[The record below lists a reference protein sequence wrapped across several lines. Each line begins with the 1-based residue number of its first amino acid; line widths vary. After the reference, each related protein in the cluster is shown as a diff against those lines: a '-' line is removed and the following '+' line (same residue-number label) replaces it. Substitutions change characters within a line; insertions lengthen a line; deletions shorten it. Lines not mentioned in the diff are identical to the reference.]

1 MAKKK
6 ESENA
11 VAVVQQ
17 KSIGQITRDAYV
29 DFGYYYNTHRHL
41 AGLDGLKISYR
52 RLIYSAMQ
60 FPKGK
65 LAPSTTLINY
75 VANFH
80 PHGLTSMNE
89 MSASLYKSGI
99 FAGEGSFGYTSI
111 CGVKNPPA
119 NERYTHT
126 ALSDLYW
133 ELMGDLIKEVP
144 YSESPIGPL
153 EPNYLPLPLPLCLR
167 WDTKIRL
174 TDGRD
179 VTIKE
184 LTEEF
189 NSGKTNYVLSCNDD
203 GDFSVS
209 KIINASKTRTTGDY
223 VRITLD
229 NGEVINST
237 RDHLFMLRDGSYLE
251 AEKLKVGDSLM
262 PGYLGKTTN
271 GRTSIKNNYS
281 LTEVP
286 IYKLSDL
293 YNIHNNIY
301 CLDSDDS
308 VIHHVDGNKLNDNPD
323 NLIRLSRKESHDTVD
338 FLEMEKTYNHK
349 IVSIEF
355 INDSVEDFYDITV
368 DSKYHNF
375 LLSAGIVVHNCL
387 YMKTLSSGM
396 GVGISM
402 IYPNFSAWS
411 LYQAYLNNNPNL
423 LEPNVDLILDKSNS
437 ELDKLWTTGEGR
449 VIYVYKISRQKSP
462 DGKTDGILFETK
474 DGTEIFTPYLKEFNK
489 LEAEGKVFIED
500 LTDIDG
506 AKLFIGRIPGA
517 RGITIDDIEKI
528 AQKCCFKAIKFAL
541 NVTNGS
547 SAFRI
552 PLYNWIDYTYKNYIS
567 LITNVNKKRIDKCK
581 FDILVQE
588 SIPVVAGF
596 INSKPDATD
605 EEIVKATKVPQEVV
619 DIIMSK
625 PISYI
630 RKNKDTSDRIKVLK
644 DRLVNLQKFNAV
656 KFTEE
661 IIKKL

>member
-153 EPNYLPLPLPLCLR
+153 EPNYLPLPLPLCL
-167 WDTKIRL
+167 
-174 TDGRD
+174 
-179 VTIKE
+179 
-184 LTEEF
+184 
-189 NSGKTNYVLSCNDD
+189 
-203 GDFSVS
+203 
-209 KIINASKTRTTGDY
+209 
-223 VRITLD
+223 
-229 NGEVINST
+229 
-237 RDHLFMLRDGSYLE
+237 
-251 AEKLKVGDSLM
+251 
-262 PGYLGKTTN
+262 
-271 GRTSIKNNYS
+271 
-281 LTEVP
+281 
-286 IYKLSDL
+286 
-293 YNIHNNIY
+293 
-301 CLDSDDS
+301 
-308 VIHHVDGNKLNDNPD
+308 
-323 NLIRLSRKESHDTVD
+323 
-338 FLEMEKTYNHK
+338 
-349 IVSIEF
+349 
-355 INDSVEDFYDITV
+355 
-368 DSKYHNF
+368 
-375 LLSAGIVVHNCL
+375 

-474 DGTEIFTPYLKEFNK
+474 DGTEIFTPSLKEFNK